1 MKLIEFDLKNRT
13 ASGTFHDGDF
23 LLNQKGLRLMSDEK
37 QSRVIF
43 LTLILFM
50 RDLNVSEN

>member
-1 MKLIEFDLKNRT
+1 MILIEFDLTINRT

-37 QSRVIF
+37 QSRVIS
-43 LTLILFM
+43 TLILFM
-50 RDLNVSEN
+50 RSLNVPEN